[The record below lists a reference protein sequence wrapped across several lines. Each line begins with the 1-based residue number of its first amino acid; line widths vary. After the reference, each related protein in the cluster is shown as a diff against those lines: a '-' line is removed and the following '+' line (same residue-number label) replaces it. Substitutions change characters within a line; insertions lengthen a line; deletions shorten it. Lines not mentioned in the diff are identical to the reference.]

1 MTSDTSVPIARV
13 RDLPDLLGVIPHL
26 LGFHPEESM
35 VLVVQDEGQIEL
47 TARADLDDLR
57 GAGHLELLIDRM
69 LLRWPSGAIWL
80 VAYTARERQGWRM
93 LRRGRAH
100 LGDAL
105 AGDPICVSGH
115 RYRVGSA
122 HGPIYRHDPRAA
134 PTAASAT
141 LHGLQARPSRSTLTQ
156 LVRADPHDWRAA
168 EDAWVRGLGRALDL
182 EGDDRPDELMR
193 ALAEALR
200 APGQVTR
207 DDLAWLGL
215 LINDPLARDRV
226 VLSLEQPAAEAWVEL
241 WSRVVRACPPGTQDQ
256 PLAIL
261 ALAAWVNGD
270 GALQSV
276 CLEEMD
282 LLGIAPGLKQMLEGL
297 NEAVVPPSEWADLRE
312 RLRALLEE
320 DIQEAA
326 G

>member
-122 HGPIYRHDPRAA
+122 HGPIYRHDP
-134 PTAASAT
+134 
-141 LHGLQARPSRSTLTQ
+141 
-156 LVRADPHDWRAA
+156 
-168 EDAWVRGLGRALDL
+168 
-182 EGDDRPDELMR
+182 
-193 ALAEALR
+193 
-200 APGQVTR
+200 
-207 DDLAWLGL
+207 GL
-215 LINDPLARDRV
+215 LRPRPRRPCTACRRG
-226 VLSLEQPAAEAWVEL
+226 PAARRSPSWCVPIRTTGGQPRMPGCGGWAVPST
-241 WSRVVRACPPGTQDQ
+241 SRGTT
-256 PLAIL
+256 
-261 ALAAWVNGD
+261 
-270 GALQSV
+270 
-276 CLEEMD
+276 
-282 LLGIAPGLKQMLEGL
+282 
-297 NEAVVPPSEWADLRE
+297 VPTN
-312 RLRALLEE
+312 
-320 DIQEAA
+320 
-326 G
+326 